1 MCSGRQRII
10 LMKEKLTAREN
21 WKLCSIINQED
32 IVEQKETY
40 AVEYKKNN
48 KDVFFII
55 IYI

>member
-1 MCSGRQRII
+1 
-10 LMKEKLTAREN
+10 MKEKLTAREN
-21 WKLCSIINQED
+21 WKLCSIIKQED